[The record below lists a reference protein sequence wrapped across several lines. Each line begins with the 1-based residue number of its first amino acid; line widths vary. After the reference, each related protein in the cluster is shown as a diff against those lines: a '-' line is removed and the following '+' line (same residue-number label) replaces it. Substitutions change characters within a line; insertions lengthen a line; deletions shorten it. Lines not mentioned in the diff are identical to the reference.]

1 MDLCKARENGTQ
13 ELRPVLKPKK
23 AVPSYVHVAAVIVE
37 RGRVLL
43 SQRPA
48 EGLLGGMWEFPNT
61 RIEGDPAKAL
71 VKGLKAATQIQVK
84 KKEALQVVEHAYS
97 HFKVTV
103 YPFVCEKVS
112 IPKNKSLKWVKLTEL
127 EEYPMG
133 KVDRQIA
140 RQIK

>member
-1 MDLCKARENGTQ
+1 
-13 ELRPVLKPKK
+13 
-23 AVPSYVHVAAVIVE
+23 VIVE

-48 EGLLGGMWEFPNT
+48 EGLLGGMWEFPNA
-61 RIEGDPAKAL
+61 RIDGDPAKAL
-71 VKGLKAATQIQVK
+71 VKALKVATQIQVN

-103 YPFVCEKVS
+103 YPFLCDKVS
-112 IPKNKSLKWVKLTEL
+112 APKEKNLKWVKLDEL

-140 RQIK
+140 LKLK